1 MDSLLPVRTKL
12 LALSKN
18 DLEITLSANLY
29 KLSKE
34 LMDSI
39 CQYPVDLSSFLYA
52 TLSNL
57 TAEEKL
63 AYDIYRQALRDYPAQ
78 EGFPWSVTFP
88 KQPNK

>member
-1 MDSLLPVRTKL
+1 MYATLFISDGVMLENACFTLLATSDIASLLPERTKL

-34 LMDSI
+34 LTDSI

-57 TAEEKL
+57 TAEDSLFKKL
-63 AYDIYRQALRDYPAQ
+63 
-78 EGFPWSVTFP
+78 
-88 KQPNK
+88 